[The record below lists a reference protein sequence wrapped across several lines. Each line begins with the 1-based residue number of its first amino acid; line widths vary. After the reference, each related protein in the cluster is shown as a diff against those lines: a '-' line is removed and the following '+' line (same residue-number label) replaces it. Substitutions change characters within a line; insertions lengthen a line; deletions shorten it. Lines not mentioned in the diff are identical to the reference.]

1 MITFSIDTFPLSNNI
16 LESNDYSSKVIYSA
30 VCDTLFK
37 YSLSKKEIVKN
48 ACDYYE
54 YTNNRKNLIIKI
66 RDDLYFFN
74 GNKVTAADYCN
85 TFKEIL
91 SSNTHIG
98 IIFKNFFSNVQLLD
112 EMTFQLNNKTKN
124 TESYKILSIYSTA
137 CVKGKYTSGPYY
149 IKELKDNYIL
159 LERNEFY
166 RKRMC
171 NESAKELKFILTDGL
186 KDYNLFIKNKVQ
198 ITNNTLCDV
207 NKIDKYNY
215 IREDNYI
222 FLNLVFSFKLMNK
235 DFKKMRNEIRSI
247 INRDKILHL
256 LKYKHNANYSFIV
269 NDNCSKYLSKKVDDK
284 KIDKLN
290 SKKSLT
296 LGYNNFYPNK
306 EIAIE
311 IKRQLEEAGFKINL
325 VENTFNVKNTS
336 DLNIVLNHLEYISS
350 DAMINGSYFSLLLQK
365 SPVYKMIFK
374 LYNKTHN
381 DYLLHI
387 INKKILKLNFKI
399 PILKM
404 NSYYLKKDIYRRFNY
419 IELNFEEL

>member
-16 LESNDYSSKVIYSA
+16 LESNDYSSIVIYSA

-98 IIFKNFFSNVQLLD
+98 IIFKKFFSSVQLLD

-137 CVKGKYTSGPYY
+137 CVKEKYTSGPYY
-149 IKELKDNYIL
+149 IKELKDHYIF
-159 LERNEFY
+159 LERNKFY
-166 RKRMC
+166 RKKMC
-171 NESAKELKFILTDGL
+171 NESAKKLKFVLSDGL

-207 NKIDKYNY
+207 NKIDQYHY
-215 IREDNYI
+215 IREDNYL
-222 FLNLVFSFKLMNK
+222 FLNLAFSFQLMNK
-235 DFKKMRNEIRSI
+235 KFKKLRNEICSI

-269 NDNCSKYLSKKVDDK
+269 NDNCSKKITKKVDNK
-284 KIDKLN
+284 KIEKLN
-290 SKKSLT
+290 SKKPLT

-325 VENTFNVKNTS
+325 VENIFNVKNTS

-365 SPVYKMIFK
+365 SPIYKMIFK

-381 DYLLHI
+381 DYLLRI

-404 NSYYLKKDIYRRFNY
+404 NSYYLKKDIYKRFNY